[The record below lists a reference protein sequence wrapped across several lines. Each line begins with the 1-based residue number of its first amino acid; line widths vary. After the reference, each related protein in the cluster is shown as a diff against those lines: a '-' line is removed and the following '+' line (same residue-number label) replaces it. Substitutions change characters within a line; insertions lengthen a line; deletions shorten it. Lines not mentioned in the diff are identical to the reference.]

1 MDALQSLFGAFFD
14 ISELPPAQG
23 EPQHTPTPSLDACLQ
38 NQPSNTMGALGA
50 VGNQDAWLL
59 CALRWDVEWL
69 LPRSFFSQQ
78 SCEPSLHCARPCL
91 WSKEIPEQANLVA
104 RKHTCC

>member
-14 ISELPPAQG
+14 ISELPRAQG
-23 EPQHTPTPSLDACLQ
+23 ELQHTPTPSLDACLQ

-59 CALRWDVEWL
+59 CALRWDVEWP
-69 LPRSFFSQQ
+69 LPRPLFHSS
-78 SCEPSLHCARPCL
+78 PVN
-91 WSKEIPEQANLVA
+91 QAYTAPGHVCGQKNS
-104 RKHTCC
+104 